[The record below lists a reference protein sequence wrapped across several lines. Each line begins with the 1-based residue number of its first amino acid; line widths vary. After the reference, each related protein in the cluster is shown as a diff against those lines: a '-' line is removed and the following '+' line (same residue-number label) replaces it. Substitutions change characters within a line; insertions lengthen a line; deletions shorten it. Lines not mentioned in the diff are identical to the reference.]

1 MVLLVSTYVSG
12 IGLRSRLA
20 PYGGQRDRSL
30 GRRSRTVGNVTGAS
44 VDAANDRERKM
55 IVDPACRK
63 VFSAIEQALASRL
76 ILTGADVAALL
87 S

>member
-1 MVLLVSTYVSG
+1 MSVASACG
-12 IGLRSRLA
+12 RDLR
-20 PYGGQRDRSL
+20 
-30 GRRSRTVGNVTGAS
+30 RTVGNVTGAS

>member
-1 MVLLVSTYVSG
+1 MSVSSACG
-12 IGLRSRLA
+12 RDLR
-20 PYGGQRDRSL
+20 
-30 GRRSRTVGNVTGAS
+30 RTVGNVTGAS

-63 VFSAIEQALASRL
+63 VFSAILASRL
-76 ILTGADVAALL
+76 ILIGADVAALL

>member
-1 MVLLVSTYVSG
+1 M
-12 IGLRSRLA
+12 R
-20 PYGGQRDRSL
+20 
-30 GRRSRTVGNVTGAS
+30 RTVGNVTGAS